1 MFTHVVYNCILFCVV
16 CCIQLRQYGIK
27 LLVLWLQA
35 LQDNCGDAP
44 IELFA
49 SAVPYFPPKK
59 TPLGLPDQSTP
70 STNYTGL
77 TLCDRYGIYSKT
89 KSDSS
94 LITPTSIT
102 YSNPV
107 ATGHAS
113 YTCISKNRG

>member
-1 MFTHVVYNCILFCVV
+1 MYFIFIL
-16 CCIQLRQYGIK
+16 QLRQYGIK

-35 LQDNCGDAP
+35 LQDNCGDAA

-70 STNYTGL
+70 SGNSSGL
-77 TLCDRYGIYSKT
+77 TLCNRYGIYSKS

-94 LITPTSIT
+94 LTTPSSIT
-102 YSNPV
+102 YSNPMI
-107 ATGHAS
+107 TGQGS